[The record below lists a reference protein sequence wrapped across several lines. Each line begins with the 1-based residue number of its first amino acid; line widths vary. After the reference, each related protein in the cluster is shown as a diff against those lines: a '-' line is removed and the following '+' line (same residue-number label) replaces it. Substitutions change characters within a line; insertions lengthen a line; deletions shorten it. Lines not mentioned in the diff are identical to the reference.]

1 MSVDARINELECR
14 LTFQDDIIQSLNDVV
29 VSQQRQID
37 RLQLQI
43 AALVK
48 RPDEQQS
55 HFALE
60 DNHTPP
66 PHY

>member
-1 MSVDARINELECR
+1 MTVEARMNDLECR
-14 LTFQDDIIQSLNDVV
+14 LAFQDDTIQSLNDVV

-37 RLQLQI
+37 RLQQQMV
-43 AALVK
+43 ALVK
-48 RPDEQQS
+48 RQEEQPSQ
-55 HFALE
+55 FALE

>member
-14 LTFQDDIIQSLNDVV
+14 LSFQDDTIQSLNDVV

-37 RLQLQI
+37 RLQLQF
-43 AALVK
+43 AALLK
-48 RPDEQQS
+48 RQDEQQS
-55 HFALE
+55 QFSI
-60 DNHTPP
+60 DDQHTPP

>member
-1 MSVDARINELECR
+1 MTVDERISELECR
-14 LTFQDDIIQSLNDVV
+14 LTFQDDTLQSLNEVII
-29 VSQQRQID
+29 SQQRQID

-48 RPDEQQS
+48 RQDEQQS
-55 HFALE
+55 QFGLE
-60 DNHTPP
+60 DNNAPP

>member
-1 MSVDARINELECR
+1 MSVQARINELECR
-14 LTFQDDIIQSLNDVV
+14 LTFQDDTIQSLNDVV

-43 AALVK
+43 TALVK
-48 RPDEQQS
+48 RQEEQQS
-55 HFALE
+55 QFGLE
-60 DNHTPP
+60 DNHAPP

>member
-14 LTFQDDIIQSLNDVV
+14 LSFQDDTIQSLNDVV

-37 RLQLQI
+37 RLQLQML
-43 AALVK
+43 ALVK
-48 RPDEQQS
+48 RQDEQQS
-55 HFALE
+55 QFALE

>member
-14 LTFQDDIIQSLNDVV
+14 LTFQDDTIQSLNDVV

-48 RPDEQQS
+48 RQEEQQS
-55 HFALE
+55 QFGLE
-60 DNHTPP
+60 DNHAPP